1 MTIPRPVAPET
12 PECDNLAA
20 LMGNVDAITEFIEW
34 AGEHGFQLG
43 QFAPVDG
50 YRDEQFMPVGRST
63 HELALESLGL
73 DVKKLETERR
83 ALLDYQR
90 RLNVWADQ

>member
-20 LMGNVDAITEFIEW
+20 LMGNIDAITEFFEW
-34 AGEHGFQLG
+34 AGEQGYQVG
-43 QFAPVDG
+43 KYQPIEG
-50 YRDEQFMPVGRST
+50 YRDEQFMPVSRT
-63 HELALESLGL
+63 PHELALESLGL
-73 DVKKLETERR
+73 DPKKLETERR

-90 RLNVWADQ
+90 RLNIWADQ

>member
-20 LMGNVDAITEFIEW
+20 LMGNVDAITEFFEW
-34 AGEHGFQLG
+34 AGEHGYQLG